1 MSSNVNMSKNTVAI
15 ILAAGESKRLGEPK
29 ALLNC
34 GNKTLI
40 KFIVERLKSV
50 NLQVIVVTNI
60 KLVELITESL
70 DSTTTIVVPNDVSNR
85 TGNLLAGLA
94 VCETPQRIL
103 VVPIDRPG
111 WSMETLLQ
119 LLSMNVTSCPEF
131 EGRGG
136 HPLLICG
143 KDIDILSNSPVDIPL
158 NSIFKIK
165 KYEVNDPYLHL
176 NIDTPSDVIHLKKFM
191 KEIETNA
198 G

>member
-1 MSSNVNMSKNTVAI
+1 MSSNVNISKNTVAI

-40 KFIVERLKSV
+40 EFIVERLKSV

-60 KLVELITESL
+60 KLVELITDSL

-94 VCETPQRIL
+94 VCNTPQRIL

-111 WSMETLLQ
+111 WSIETLLQ
-119 LLSMNVTSCPEF
+119 LLSMNETSCPEF

-136 HPLLICG
+136 HPLLICR
-143 KDIDILSNSPVDIPL
+143 KDLDELSNSPVDLPL

-165 KYEVNDPYLHL
+165 RIKVNDPYLHI
-176 NIDTPSDVIHLKKFM
+176 NIDTPSDKISLEKFIKKT
-191 KEIETNA
+191 ETNS